1 MQKVFHTIN
10 LMYICGLFIRC
21 FMERQ
26 VFQTNSKSR
35 WKRFKISIIL
45 ILALFVLL
53 VIVFVVSFLIDRS
66 PNIPFKEDY
75 SGVIMAKKPYLKSNT
90 LSKEYAGFRKFFEG
104 KKFHSN
110 DRKWH
115 EAATRRMRRYQGNRK
130 YIAEW
135 SKKDAG
141 IRSAFYVTW
150 DPMSYASLK
159 SAISSLNLVIP
170 EWYFIDP
177 KTGKIMD
184 RTDNR
189 GYQLMKRAGI
199 PVMPMLSN
207 AWKGSFDPKGIHRI
221 LHNKT
226 VRKQVIDSMLVQCIR
241 NKFVGVNIDFEDL
254 QESSN
259 EELTSFISQLSHV
272 FHAHGLLVT
281 QDITAGNEDY
291 DVSSLA
297 KYEDY
302 FILMAYDQSNTL
314 TAPGPVSS
322 SQWIEDQVDA
332 LGNKVPAQKIILG
345 IAAYGYDWTENG
357 NNNESITFNNAM
369 SVADDTGSSINF
381 NDDTYCLNYAY
392 KDNTGQMHQVYFNDA
407 ITNFNTIRFGCEAH
421 VAGFGIWRLGSE
433 DHRLWSFYN
442 KDLSYR
448 GTSKMHL
455 GDLDILHASHIA
467 SYLGDGEVMNV
478 INTPHDGKVDLEC
491 DDRAKLITEESYI
504 KIPTAYDLQKFGHCG
519 RKEILLTFDDGPDSR
534 WTPSVL
540 HTLKKYHVHAS
551 FFMVGIQMEKNLP
564 WVKKVFDA
572 GNLIGDHTFTH
583 HNVAENSP
591 QRTYAELRLTRL
603 LIESCTGYSTVLFRA
618 PYNADSDPSGND
630 ELLPLAEAR
639 KQNFIDIGEAV
650 DPNDWQPG
658 VTADQI
664 YHRVIDGVE
673 KGDGH
678 IILLHDAGGETRKP
692 TITALPRII
701 NTLQKKGYK
710 FITLD
715 EYLGRSKAQLM
726 PAIPKGK
733 EYYMMQANL
742 TLAEFIYNFSS
753 FIDACFILFLLLGL
767 ARLVFMW
774 CLMLKESRHKR
785 RVREGLK
792 SNKPVKYP
800 LVSIII
806 PAYNEEVD
814 CLSSVKA
821 QLDQDYPD
829 YNIVFVDDG
838 SKDHTYSRM
847 METFGNNPKVKILR
861 KKNGGKA
868 TALNY
873 GIEQTDAEF
882 VVCVD
887 ADTKLRRNAL
897 SLLMDHF
904 FADKEK
910 KTGAVAGNV
919 KVGNECNILT
929 RWQAIEYTT
938 SQNFDRMAYSS
949 INAITVVPGAIGAY
963 RRKAVADAGGLQ
975 NDTLAEDC
983 DLTIRILRAG
993 YRIENE
999 NDAIAMT
1006 EVPEKLSQF
1015 IKQRTRW
1022 CFGIMQTCWKNRDAL
1037 FNKKYKGLGLWA
1049 LPNML
1054 LFQFII
1060 PTFSPMA
1067 DVLMILGLFTGNLYK
1082 VVLYY
1087 ILFLLIDGS
1096 LSIMAYIREKE
1107 KNLWKLLLI
1116 IPQRLCYRWIMYIF
1130 LFKSYKKAIKG
1141 ELQSWG
1147 VLKRTGNVGK
1157 IE

>member
-1 MQKVFHTIN
+1 
-10 LMYICGLFIRC
+10 
-21 FMERQ
+21 MERQ

-35 WKRFKISIIL
+35 WKRFKASIIL
-45 ILALFVLL
+45 ILTLFLL
-53 VIVFVVSFLIDRS
+53 LLIVFIISFWIDRS

-75 SGVIMAKKPYLKSNT
+75 SSVIMAKKPYLKSNT
-90 LSKEYAGFRKFFEG
+90 LSNEYEGFRRFLEG
-104 KKFHSN
+104 KKFRSN

-115 EAATRRMRRYQGNRK
+115 DATTNRMRRYNGNNSK

-141 IRSAFYVTW
+141 IRSAFYVSW

-159 SAISSLNLVIP
+159 TAISSLNLVIP
-170 EWYFIDP
+170 EWYFLDP
-177 KTGKIMD
+177 KTCKIVNH
-184 RTDNR
+184 TDNR

-207 AWKGSFDPKGIHRI
+207 AWNGSFNPKGIHRI
-221 LHNKT
+221 LHNNKLR
-226 VRKQVIDSMLVQCIR
+226 VQVIDSMLVQCLR
-241 NKFVGVNIDFEDL
+241 NKFVGINVDLEEL
-254 QESSN
+254 QEPSN
-259 EELTSFISQLSHV
+259 DELTSFIAQLSHV
-272 FHAHGLLVT
+272 FHDHGLLVT
-281 QDITAGNEDY
+281 QDIAPGNEDY
-291 DVSSLA
+291 DVASLV
-297 KYEDY
+297 KYDDY
-302 FILMAYDQSNTL
+302 LMLMAYDQYNTL
-314 TAPGPVSS
+314 TGPGPVSAS
-322 SQWIEDQVDA
+322 RWIETQIDA
-332 LGNKVPAQKIILG
+332 LGAKVPEQKIILG
-345 IAAYGYDWTENG
+345 IAAYGYDWNKKG
-357 NNNESITFNNAM
+357 DDNESVTFNDAM

-381 NDDTYCLNYAY
+381 DDDTYCLNYAY
-392 KDNTGQMHQVYFNDA
+392 RDNIGQMHQVYFNDA
-407 ITNFNTIRFGCEAH
+407 ATNFNTMRFGCEYH
-421 VAGFGIWRLGSE
+421 IAGFGVWRLGSE
-433 DHRLWSFYN
+433 DQRLWSFYN
-442 KDLSYR
+442 KDLSR
-448 GTSKMHL
+448 NGVTKLHI
-455 GDLDILHASHIA
+455 GDLEILHASHVA
-467 SYLGDGEVMNV
+467 SYLGSGEVMNV
-478 INTPHDGKVDLEC
+478 INTPHDGKVNFEIDNH
-491 DDRAKLITEESYI
+491 AMLIAEENYI

-519 RKEILLTFDDGPDSR
+519 KKELLLTFDDGPDSR

-540 HTLKKYHVHAS
+540 HTLKKYHVHAA

-564 WVKKVFDA
+564 WVKRVFDA

-603 LIESCTGYSTVLFRA
+603 LLESCTGYSTVMFRA

-692 TITALPRII
+692 TITALPHII
-701 NTLQKKGYK
+701 KTLQKKGYK

-715 EYLGRSKAQLM
+715 QYLGRSRAQLM

-733 EYYMMQANL
+733 EYYIMQANL

-774 CLMLKESRHKR
+774 FLMLKETRHKR
-785 RVREGLK
+785 HIKKELEHNRP
-792 SNKPVKYP
+792 NDYP

-814 CLSSVKA
+814 CLSSIEA
-821 QLDQDYPD
+821 QLQQDYPN

-838 SKDHTYSRM
+838 SKDRTYTRVV
-847 METFGNNPKVKILR
+847 EAYGDNPKVKILT
-861 KKNGGKA
+861 KENGGKA

-873 GIEQTDAEF
+873 GIENTNAEF

-887 ADTKLRRNAL
+887 ADTKLRSNAL

-904 FADKEK
+904 FADTDK
-910 KTGAVAGNV
+910 KVGAVAGNV
-919 KVGNECNILT
+919 KVGNECNVLT
-929 RWQAIEYTT
+929 CWQAIEYTT

-963 RRKAVADAGGLQ
+963 RRQAIVDAGGLQ

-983 DLTIRILRAG
+983 DLTIRILRVG

-1006 EVPEKLSQF
+1006 EVPEKLGQF

-1022 CFGIMQTCWKNRDAL
+1022 CFGIMQTFWKNRDVL

-1054 LFQFII
+1054 VFQFII
-1060 PTFSPMA
+1060 PTFSPFA

-1082 VVLYY
+1082 VLLYY
-1087 ILFLLIDGS
+1087 GIFLLIDGS
-1096 LSIMAYIREKE
+1096 LSIMAYIREHD
-1107 KNLWKLLLI
+1107 NLWKLLLI

-1147 VLKRTGNVGK
+1147 VLKRTGNVRSVK
-1157 IE
+1157 